1 MKAGVKY
8 ERKSSFAE
16 VLVSILIF
24 IAVLYIIGSIG
35 NKKESD
41 TASYSHSRYSSSYS
55 TKSTTGSGSSYNSST
70 KKIQPEQAVQIKIQ
84 PEQATQRKI
93 IPEQAVQRKTIHAI
107 HTMMVMMIYTWMTI
121 MIMTGIIKTAI
132 MLTA

>member
-8 ERKSSFAE
+8 ETKSSFAE
-16 VLVSILIF
+16 GLVSILIF

-35 NKKESD
+35 NKKKVIQQV
-41 TASYSHSRYSSSYS
+41 TATAGIQAVTVLSQ
-55 TKSTTGSGSSYNSST
+55 
-70 KKIQPEQAVQIKIQ
+70 QPEVDRPITAVRRKIQ
-84 PEQATQRKI
+84 PEQATQIKYNRNKQHK
-93 IPEQAVQRKTIHAI
+93 ENNTGTSSSKKTIHTI

-132 MLTA
+132 MLMA

>member
-1 MKAGVKY
+1 MK
-8 ERKSSFAE
+8 EKSSFAE
-16 VLVSILIF
+16 GLVSILIF

-41 TASYSHSRYSSSYS
+41 TASYSHSIQAVTVLSQQPEVDRPI
-55 TKSTTGSGSSYNSST
+55 TAVRR
-70 KKIQPEQAVQIKIQ
+70 KIQPEQAVQIKIQ

-93 IPEQAVQRKTIHAI
+93 IPEQAVQRKTIHTI

>member
-1 MKAGVKY
+1 MK
-8 ERKSSFAE
+8 EKSSFAE
-16 VLVSILIF
+16 GLVSILIF

-41 TASYSHSRYSSSYS
+41 TASYSHSWYSSSYS

-93 IPEQAVQRKTIHAI
+93 IPEQAVQRKTIHTI

>member
-8 ERKSSFAE
+8 ERKK
-16 VLVSILIF
+16 VLLQKYWFQFLYLLLCYILSVRLVIRKKV
-24 IAVLYIIGSIG
+24 IQQVTATAGIQAVTVLSQ
-35 NKKESD
+35 
-41 TASYSHSRYSSSYS
+41 
-55 TKSTTGSGSSYNSST
+55 
-70 KKIQPEQAVQIKIQ
+70 QPEVDRPITAVRRKIQ

-93 IPEQAVQRKTIHAI
+93 IPEQAVQRKTIHTI

-132 MLTA
+132 MLMA

>member
-8 ERKSSFAE
+8 EGKKVLLQKDWFQFLYLLLCYILSVRLVIRKKVIQQVTATAGIQAVTVLSQQPE
-16 VLVSILIF
+16 VDRPIT
-24 IAVLYIIGSIG
+24 AV
-35 NKKESD
+35 
-41 TASYSHSRYSSSYS
+41 RR
-55 TKSTTGSGSSYNSST
+55 
-70 KKIQPEQAVQIKIQ
+70 KIQPGQAVQIKIQ
-84 PEQATQRKI
+84 PEQA
-93 IPEQAVQRKTIHAI
+93 VQRKTIHTI

>member
-1 MKAGVKY
+1 MK
-8 ERKSSFAE
+8 EKSSFAE

-35 NKKESD
+35 NKKVIQQV
-41 TASYSHSRYSSSYS
+41 TATAGIQAVTVLSQ
-55 TKSTTGSGSSYNSST
+55 
-70 KKIQPEQAVQIKIQ
+70 QPEVDRPITAVRRKIQ
-84 PEQATQRKI
+84 PEQATRIKI
-93 IPEQAVQRKTIHAI
+93 QPEQAVQRKTIHTI